1 MKGKAE
7 PRALAH
13 WYLNSFDPSRE
24 LSRKELAELRAG
36 GRIKHFRSG
45 EVIHFAGDVASG
57 VCLVLSG
64 VVELTRPN
72 EEGREL
78 VISLIRP
85 GEVFGMLALIGRFAE
100 PDTARA
106 RLASE
111 ICFLAPDE
119 FRRLLRARPH
129 LAFTVIKSLEG
140 LTVTLENRVEALAF
154 RGLPARVAHTLLQI
168 ARAFGKR
175 ADKGVRFSISLTQQ
189 DLADLVGATRQH
201 VNYVLADFRSR
212 RLVSG
217 SGQGLTLTDLE
228 ALERIA
234 LAT

>member
-1 MKGKAE
+1 
-7 PRALAH
+7 
-13 WYLNSFDPSRE
+13 
-24 LSRKELAELRAG
+24 
-36 GRIKHFRSG
+36 
-45 EVIHFAGDVASG
+45 
-57 VCLVLSG
+57 
-64 VVELTRPN
+64 
-72 EEGREL
+72 
-78 VISLIRP
+78 
-85 GEVFGMLALIGRFAE
+85 
-100 PDTARA
+100 
-106 RLASE
+106 
-111 ICFLAPDE
+111 
-119 FRRLLRARPH
+119 
-129 LAFTVIKSLEG
+129 VIKSLEG

-189 DLADLVGATRQH
+189 NLADLVGATRQH